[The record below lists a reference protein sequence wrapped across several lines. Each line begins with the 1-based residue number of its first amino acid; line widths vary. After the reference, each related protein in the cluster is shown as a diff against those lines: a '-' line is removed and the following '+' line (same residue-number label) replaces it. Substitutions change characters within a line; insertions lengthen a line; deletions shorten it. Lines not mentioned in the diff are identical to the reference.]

1 MYIIFSILP
10 IYVLLFCVSSHYIVN
25 MYFVNLL
32 RIFRNIV
39 YLVYILFS
47 RSVSANVI
55 YIRHICYI
63 YKIYKDITHTVRLQS
78 NTTSLELWIT
88 FPVKFLFLL
97 VWCKQKNDKKVKIVL
112 LFLMCMTFL
121 LLRNKNS
128 WDFFNKV
135 RTCTRSELF
144 ASEFMNICR
153 DFQFS
158 VTRTNSTFYF
168 VCKLEYRNLN
178 YLFVY

>member
-1 MYIIFSILP
+1 
-10 IYVLLFCVSSHYIVN
+10 

-39 YLVYILFS
+39 YLFYILFS

-63 YKIYKDITHTVRLQS
+63 YKIYKDITHTDRLQS

-97 VWCKQKNDKKVKIVL
+97 VWCKQKNDKNCSS
-112 LFLMCMTFL
+112 FLDVY
-121 LLRNKNS
+121 
-128 WDFFNKV
+128 DFF
-135 RTCTRSELF
+135 
-144 ASEFMNICR
+144 ASQKQKFLG
-153 DFQFS
+153 F
-158 VTRTNSTFYF
+158 
-168 VCKLEYRNLN
+168 L
-178 YLFVY
+178 